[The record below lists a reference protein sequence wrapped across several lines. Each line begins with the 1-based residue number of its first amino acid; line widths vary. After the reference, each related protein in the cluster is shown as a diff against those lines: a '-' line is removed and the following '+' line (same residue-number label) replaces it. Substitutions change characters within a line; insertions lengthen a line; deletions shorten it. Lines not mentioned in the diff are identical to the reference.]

1 MLRNFILPFTA
12 KVLLEVAR
20 KQRSRAFQRIPMI
33 SNCIEILIEFSNV
46 EFMPLGN
53 ILENKIIP
61 TTNTKLDRS
70 NCSEMQADVCFW

>member
-20 KQRSRAFQRIPMI
+20 KQRSRVFQRIPMI

-46 EFMPLGN
+46 EFMPLVTFWR
-53 ILENKIIP
+53 IKLFQQP
-61 TTNTKLDRS
+61 TQSWKCKLMYVFGEHS
-70 NCSEMQADVCFW
+70 